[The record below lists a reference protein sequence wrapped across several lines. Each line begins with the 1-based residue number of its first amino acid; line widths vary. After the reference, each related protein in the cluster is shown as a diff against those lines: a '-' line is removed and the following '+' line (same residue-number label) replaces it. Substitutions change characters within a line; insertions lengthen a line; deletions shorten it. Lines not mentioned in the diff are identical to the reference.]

1 MSFPLTFF
9 PSLAKR
15 TFFRGDLLRLR
26 EESSQKRFRPLFCFP
41 DHPIDY
47 EGGPFFLFNKKQGEE
62 TIHMESK
69 SMEGFLLSLG
79 VISKEQKGI
88 CLGYKSFC
96 DK

>member
-15 TFFRGDLLRLR
+15 TFFPGDLLRLR

-47 EGGPFFLFNKKQGEE
+47 EGGPFSFLTKNKERKQS
-62 TIHMESK
+62 IWK
-69 SMEGFLLSLG
+69 VKAWVFLLSLG

-88 CLGYKSFC
+88 
-96 DK
+96 